1 MIRPEISASRVAGLI
16 GLHKFQNPNEVFY
29 ELLSRS
35 KEATTKIAEV
45 ERMYNRRAFHRVLQ
59 DILKEAPVKDIVHQG
74 LRSAQTTSNVAGV
87 LADVEEQA
95 KVILDLRSASFT
107 PQVRD
112 QIAREVRGAVSKQR
126 GLHNENHI
134 LDKYE
139 VQHEVKVTER
149 NTKTI
154 KKNFGLFTIVGR
166 CDGYVASENRIVDS
180 KDRTRHWPTVPLYDE
195 IQLRCYMN
203 LYGASESELIERFPN
218 GEVRHTR
225 FTNDPEKW
233 ASIQSAIERKV
244 EQMNLL
250 LEDPEEL
257 KRVVFENTVCMNQN
271 AGATPVQ
278 RPSTASLADVS
289 NHLPLR
295 RVRTL

>member
-1 MIRPEISASRVAGLI
+1 MIHPELSASRVAGLI
-16 GLHKFQNPNEVFY
+16 GLHKFQNASEVFY
-29 ELLSRS
+29 ELLSKN
-35 KEATTKIAEV
+35 KEAGARIAEV
-45 ERMYNRRAFHRVLQ
+45 ERMHNRRAFHRVLQ
-59 DILKEAPVKDIVHQG
+59 DVLKDGPVKDIVHQG

-95 KVILDLRSASFT
+95 KLLLDLRSQGFT

-126 GLHNENHI
+126 GLTNENRI
-134 LDKYE
+134 LDTYE
-139 VQHEVKVTER
+139 AQHELKVTER

-154 KKNFGLFTIVGR
+154 KKNFGAFTLVGR

-180 KDRTRHWPTVPLYDE
+180 KDRTRHWPTVPVYDE

-203 LYGASESELIERFPN
+203 MYNATESELIERFPN

-233 ASIQSAIERKV
+233 AAIQLLVERKV
-244 EQMNLL
+244 EQMNMILNDPVW
-250 LEDPEEL
+250 LE
-257 KRVVFENTVCMNQN
+257 RVVFENTVCMNQN
-271 AGATPVQ
+271 AGAAPPVRSTP
-278 RPSTASLADVS
+278 PASLAD
-289 NHLPLR
+289 L
-295 RVRTL
+295 

>member
-1 MIRPEISASRVAGLI
+1 MIHPELSASRVAGLI
-16 GLHKFQNPNEVFY
+16 GLHKFQNASEVFY
-29 ELLSRS
+29 ELLSKN
-35 KEATTKIAEV
+35 KEAGARIAEV
-45 ERMYNRRAFHRVLQ
+45 ERMHNRRAFHRVLQ
-59 DILKEAPVKDIVHQG
+59 DVLKDGPVKDIVHQG

-95 KVILDLRSASFT
+95 KLLLDLRSQGFT

-126 GLHNENHI
+126 GLTNENRI
-134 LDKYE
+134 LDTYE
-139 VQHEVKVTER
+139 TQHELKVTER

-154 KKNFGLFTIVGR
+154 KKNFGAFTLVGR

-180 KDRTRHWPTVPLYDE
+180 KDRTRHWPTVPVYDE

-203 LYGASESELIERFPN
+203 MYNATESELIERFPN

-233 ASIQSAIERKV
+233 AAIQLLVERKV
-244 EQMNLL
+244 EQMNMILNDPAE
-250 LEDPEEL
+250 LE
-257 KRVVFENTVCMNQN
+257 RVVFENTVCMNQN
-271 AGATPVQ
+271 AGAAPPVRSTP
-278 RPSTASLADVS
+278 PASLAD
-289 NHLPLR
+289 L
-295 RVRTL
+295 

>member
-1 MIRPEISASRVAGLI
+1 MIHPELSASRVAGLI
-16 GLHKFQNPNEVFY
+16 GLHKFQNASEVFY
-29 ELLSRS
+29 ELLSKN
-35 KEATTKIAEV
+35 KEAGARIAEV
-45 ERMYNRRAFHRVLQ
+45 ERMHNRRAFHRVLQ
-59 DILKEAPVKDIVHQG
+59 DVLKDGPVKDIVHQG

-95 KVILDLRSASFT
+95 KLLLDLRSQGFT

-126 GLHNENHI
+126 GLTNENRI
-134 LDKYE
+134 LDTYE
-139 VQHEVKVTER
+139 AQHELKVTER

-154 KKNFGLFTIVGR
+154 KKNFGAFTLVGR

-180 KDRTRHWPTVPLYDE
+180 KDRTRHWPTVPVYDE

-203 LYGASESELIERFPN
+203 MYNATESELIERFPN

-233 ASIQSAIERKV
+233 AAIQLLVERKV
-244 EQMNLL
+244 EQMNMILNDPAE
-250 LEDPEEL
+250 LE
-257 KRVVFENTVCMNQN
+257 RVVFENTVCMNQN
-271 AGATPVQ
+271 AGAAPPICSTP
-278 RPSTASLADVS
+278 PASLAD
-289 NHLPLR
+289 L
-295 RVRTL
+295 